1 MNNLKEYII
10 EKLHLNKNIV
20 IEDNKYI
27 LFFRTGR
34 TDEGHVV
41 LNSLR
46 AIVNYMNTNS
56 GKLGNHY
63 VFVSPEDLVDEFIKR
78 WDDFNPINLSD
89 ESPREWVN
97 KNGIK
102 ELHADDIN
110 NFRAN
115 EKNR

>member
-1 MNNLKEYII
+1 MKLLNLYIL
-10 EKLHLNKNIV
+10 EKLRINKDTV
-20 IEDNKYI
+20 VEDNKYI

-34 TDEGHVV
+34 SDANHVV

-46 AIVNYMNTNS
+46 AIVNYMDTNS
-56 GKLGNHY
+56 RKLGTHY

-78 WDDFNPINLSD
+78 WDDFNPVDFNE
-89 ESPREWVN
+89 ESPREWAN

-115 EKNR
+115 EKN